1 MTTVAPR
8 TRRSRLT
15 PEREA
20 ELYTAVLDLL
30 GEVGYEALTMGSVAA
45 RTRCSKATLYR
56 QWAGKPELVARAL
69 RHGRGLVLDGI
80 DTGSLRGDLHE
91 MVAQLDDEELEKETA
106 LARGLIHA
114 VNSHPDLRRALRDL
128 IVDPD
133 PRGIETLLRRAVE
146 RGEVRPAS
154 PALGY
159 LPYLLVGALAA
170 RPLMEGQAVDRTFL
184 VRYLDAVVLPALVAR
199 PS

>member
-1 MTTVAPR
+1 MTAAAPR

-20 ELYTAVLDLL
+20 ELYTTVLDLL

-69 RHGRGLVLDGI
+69 RHGKGLVLDGI
-80 DTGSLRGDLHE
+80 DTGSLHGDLHA
-91 MVAQLDDEELEKETA
+91 MAARLDDEELEKETA
-106 LARGLIHA
+106 LVRGLVLA
-114 VNSHPDLRRALRDL
+114 VHSHPDLQRALRDL
-128 IVDPD
+128 VIDPD

-146 RGEVRPAS
+146 RGEVRPES
-154 PALGY
+154 PALHY
-159 LPYLLVGALAA
+159 FPHLLVGALVA
-170 RPLMEGQAVDRTFL
+170 RPLVGDQAVDRTFL